1 MPSST
6 TPPTAAPRPRTAPRP
21 ERGRTPAATTR
32 RGAAGALSFFA
43 VVDDNRCV
51 NEPSTSP
58 KPKQATPAAQKPG
71 HRKGGKKGK
80 RRAALGLEEPHRAC
94 VVCRASAPSR
104 TMLRFARGRD
114 GGIGFDVGAVL
125 PGRGAWVCATQ
136 ACLTKALDPKHG
148 GFARAFDA
156 AVVVD
161 AGLVAAVVAAVEA
174 DVLARLQLLRR
185 QGQLVLGRDE
195 VFRRAGTL
203 RAVALAADLSANSR
217 AEVAEALWST
227 STPASSTE
235 TPASTTGTT
244 STSTLPPPV
253 TLPPMERLGDALGTR
268 AVGVVGLPML
278 PASDSLLTALARWHG
293 LTSTSRT

>member
-1 MPSST
+1 M
-6 TPPTAAPRPRTAPRP
+6 
-21 ERGRTPAATTR
+21 
-32 RGAAGALSFFA
+32 
-43 VVDDNRCV
+43 
-51 NEPSTSP
+51 NEPSTSS
-58 KPKQATPAAQKPG
+58 KPTPPTPPTTPAATKPG

-125 PGRGAWVCATQ
+125 PGRGAWVCATR
-136 ACLTKALDPKHG
+136 ACLTKGLDPKHG

-156 AVVVD
+156 AVVID
-161 AGLVAAVVAAVEA
+161 AGLGAAVVAAVEA

-195 VFRRAGTL
+195 VFRRAGAL

-217 AEVAEALWST
+217 AEVAEAL

-235 TPASTTGTT
+235 TPASSTGTP
-244 STSTLPPPV
+244 STTTLPPPV
-253 TLPPMERLGDALGTR
+253 TLPPMERLGEALGTR

-293 LTSTSRT
+293 LTSTSVT